1 MYKQDLH
8 ALSADITF
16 PTKRGLDT
24 LKRDYES
31 TKRSVIHED
40 EEVRGLYTLEVSRG
54 QTLKYP
60 EFSGEPGQDFVSF
73 KEKMLSRFR
82 RNKVCKTDQLE
93 KLREC
98 LKGQALRLVPDSV
111 KKVDEAWSTLTN
123 AFGDPSRVLQHRLS
137 QMKQLGQY
145 EDQKNYKQK
154 VELLIQF
161 ESIVDDLIKMGEED
175 EEMGYLAFNQNTIN
189 EIVNKFPE
197 EMSLKLLKVG
207 GKGKQRMKNLKLKIV
222 ELREDAQTLEKR
234 RPASSSTSKKADKG
248 TPATTVASPDF
259 LVAYREPKR
268 DESCRICGQLETVT
282 TPRPDPRKELYEGHW
297 SNYPTGCPQF

>member
-1 MYKQDLH
+1 M
-8 ALSADITF
+8 
-16 PTKRGLDT
+16 
-24 LKRDYES
+24 
-31 TKRSVIHED
+31 
-40 EEVRGLYTLEVSRG
+40 
-54 QTLKYP
+54 KYP

-82 RNKVCKTDQLE
+82 RNKVCKTDQIE

-137 QMKQLGQY
+137 QLKQLGQY

-222 ELREDAQTLEKR
+222 EFREDAQTLEKS

-259 LVAYREPKR
+259 
-268 DESCRICGQLETVT
+268 
-282 TPRPDPRKELYEGHW
+282 
-297 SNYPTGCPQF
+297 